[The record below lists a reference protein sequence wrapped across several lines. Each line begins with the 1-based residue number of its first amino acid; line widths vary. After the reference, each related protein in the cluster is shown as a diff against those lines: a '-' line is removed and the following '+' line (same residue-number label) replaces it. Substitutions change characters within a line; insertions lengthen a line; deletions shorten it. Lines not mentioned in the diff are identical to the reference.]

1 MDRGT
6 LRAVLVAVLIFIALC
21 AARDL
26 VSPPDPNKPR
36 NGIIGW
42 ILRGV
47 VWHTIWGEPETPDEA
62 PSDGIKEHSP
72 LAAPSRAIAG
82 GQELPDYAKGW

>member
-6 LRAVLVAVLIFIALC
+6 LRAVVVAVLIFIALC

-47 VWHTIWGEPETPDEA
+47 IWHTIWGEPETPANEPERNTPAEA
-62 PSDGIKEHSP
+62 PR
-72 LAAPSRAIAG
+72 RAVARGEKIH
-82 GQELPDYAKGW
+82 DYAEGW